1 MALARLVSA
10 SQAST
15 YYYESDPITSPNDES
30 ENSLWQGSLAQELS
44 LTGAVKAE
52 DFKALLA
59 GHDTKSDKILV
70 QAGVNKEHRAGIDLV
85 FSAPKSVSIVA
96 LHLGDEAVIDAHN
109 QAVIKALDYV
119 EKNLIQYREFDP
131 IAKDVF
137 KVKSDNMVV
146 GTFVHSTSRS
156 NDPQLHTHS
165 VILNITKI
173 NKKQFKAIS
182 NELIFNNQKLI
193 NNIYQNELALNIQNL
208 GYKIDNYDNKFEI
221 AGVDEEAIKT
231 FSKRSVEI
239 QDTLTTLKETHKDLS
254 EEELKDRA
262 TLKSRDNK
270 THDLTKDDLKDKW
283 EKEFSKELINPIKED
298 TKGAEKAD
306 INDDTRV
313 DYETYSEGI
322 NSIIRDAIKE
332 LTVSEATF
340 SRAQLLNTII
350 NQNKGKDS
358 LDTFNMIVD
367 TAIRNESVILLGH
380 KEDVRCYS
388 TFEMISIENSIIE
401 YAKDSKNTLE
411 SLLSEEKVSE
421 FIYNDIFAQ
430 KEFIIGDEQ
439 SELPNDD
446 IEISKPLIA
455 SEKLPELSND
465 DIDILDPLIASEKPS
480 ELEEGKTLTVGQ
492 IKFIRHVLTSKDKLN
507 VIQGDAGVGKTYAV
521 NKLREILEDEAPETK
536 IVGLGFTGK
545 AAEELSSAAN
555 IDTSTIASF
564 LLSEKVI
571 TNSIIL
577 VDEASMVSSRDMLS
591 LMEKAGDNRIVLVGD
606 GKQLQAIG
614 AGKMFKE
621 LQSAGVVSTIEMEE
635 VLRQQTDI
643 TKEVVKQIK
652 LFQTEKDKKI
662 LEDLF
667 KLLDESENI
676 IEIKSNDRNIE
687 NAVNEYMKDDD
698 TLLLTQ
704 SRKDKNILNDLIRV
718 KYLPKEDLENSKML
732 KIKESITGNAFLSTT
747 YKLGDKILIDKDDGE
762 IISLDHKSN
771 KFTIKVGDTERE
783 INPLHDS
790 VIAYREC
797 EKEFTKGD
805 KVLFTR
811 NDKMLKV
818 QNGLSGVIEDI
829 IEDKVYIKTKNDRE
843 IIINID
849 NYAHIDHAYAQT
861 LHKSQGATCK
871 KAILLHSKSDYLS
884 TEALYVAAT
893 RATEEFKI
901 LTSDKKKLMDTS
913 KRAQAKSSTRDF
925 SGVIDTVIRQQT
937 EKEAQA
943 EAKATLEA
951 TLDTA
956 LQK

>member
-30 ENSLWQGSLAQELS
+30 ENSLWQGSLAQELNLS
-44 LTGAVKAE
+44 GAVKAE

-119 EKNLIQYREFDP
+119 EKNLIQYREFDR
-131 IAKDVF
+131 KTKSLF

-165 VILNITKI
+165 VILNITKTK
-173 NKKQFKAIS
+173 NKDFKAIS
-182 NELIFNNQKLI
+182 NELIFRNQKLI

-208 GYKIDNYDNKFEI
+208 GYKVDNYDNKFEI
-221 AGVDEEAIKT
+221 SGVDEEVIKT

-239 QDTLTTLKETHKDLS
+239 QETLTTLKETHKDLS

-262 TLKSRDNK
+262 TLQSRDNK

-283 EKEFSKELINPIKED
+283 EKEFSNTLIKPIKED
-298 TKGAEKAD
+298 IERAD
-306 INDDTRV
+306 IKDDTAV
-313 DYETYSEGI
+313 DYETYSKA
-322 NSIIRDAIKE
+322 IISDAIKE
-332 LTVSEATF
+332 LTMSEATF
-340 SRAQLLNTII
+340 SKAQLLNIII

-358 LDTFNMIVD
+358 LDMFNKIVD
-367 TAIRNESVILLGH
+367 KAIEEETVILLGE
-380 KEDVRCYS
+380 KYDINCYS
-388 TFEMISIENSIIE
+388 TFEMINIENSIIE
-401 YAKDSKNTLE
+401 YAKDSRNTLE
-411 SLLSEEKVSE
+411 SL
-421 FIYNDIFAQ
+421 ID
-430 KEFIIGDEQ
+430 
-439 SELPNDD
+439 
-446 IEISKPLIA
+446 
-455 SEKLPELSND
+455 SEK
-465 DIDILDPLIASEKPS
+465 I
-480 ELEEGKTLTVGQ
+480 KTLEIDDGLTAGQ
-492 IKFIRHVLTSKDKLN
+492 IKFINQVLTSKDKLN

-521 NKLREILEDEAPETK
+521 NKLREILEIEAPETK

-564 LLSEKVI
+564 LLSKKEI

-621 LQSAGVVSTIEMEE
+621 LQSAGVVSTIKMEE
-635 VLRQQTDI
+635 VLRQKTDI
-643 TKEVVKQIK
+643 TKELVKHIK
-652 LFQTEKDKKI
+652 SFQDNKDKDGLDKA
-662 LEDLF
+662 LE
-667 KLLDESENI
+667 LLEESKNI
-676 IEIKSNDRNIE
+676 IEIKNNDKTIE
-687 NAVNEYMKDDD
+687 NAVQEYLKEDD

-704 SRKDKNILNDLIRV
+704 SIKDKNALNELIRV
-718 KYLPKEDLENSKML
+718 RYLSKEDLDSSKML
-732 KIKESITGNAFLSTT
+732 TIKESITGNAFLSTT
-747 YKLGDKILIDKDDGE
+747 YKLGDKILVDKDDGE
-762 IISLDHKSN
+762 IVSIDNDRN
-771 KFTIKVGDTERE
+771 KFTIKVGDKERE
-783 INPLHDS
+783 VNPLNDN
-790 VIAYREC
+790 VVGYREC

-805 KVLFTR
+805 KILFTR
-811 NDKMLKV
+811 NDKKIGV
-818 QNGLSGVIEDI
+818 QNGLSGVIEKI
-829 IEDKVYIKTKNDRE
+829 IDENIYIKTKNDKD
-843 IIINID
+843 IVFNLK
-849 NYAHIDHAYAQT
+849 NYSYIDHAYAQT
-861 LHKSQGATCK
+861 IHKSQGATSK
-871 KAILLHSKSDYLS
+871 KAILLHSKDDYIS

-893 RATEEFKI
+893 RATDEFKI
-901 LTSDKKKLMDTS
+901 LTSNKEKLLDTS
-913 KRAQAKSSTRDF
+913 KRAQVKSSTREF
-925 SGVIDTVIRQQT
+925 DTEADSII
-937 EKEAQA
+937 KEHSKVAPNIIN
-943 EAKATLEA
+943 
-951 TLDTA
+951 
-956 LQK
+956 QK